1 MGTSFG
7 FSGGTAGDALRYHRA
22 KTDLSDKNTSVTQL
36 VLLTGRG
43 KKVLEIGPATGYVSE
58 ALQRR
63 GCRVTGVEKDPAA
76 AAVAAKFCQRMVVAD
91 VEQLDFAMAFGGE
104 RFDVVIFGD
113 VLEHLVDPK
122 AVLVR
127 VAEILEP
134 EGYVVASVPNIAHG
148 SIRLALLGGDFR
160 YTELGLLDRTHL
172 HLFTRQSLRSL
183 FREAGYRIGTWR
195 RIMIDP
201 FATEVPVREADYPA
215 PMVASL
221 KDDPE
226 AMTYQY
232 VVRAYPVA
240 SARGPTKGPSAE
252 ALLSHPPAPVMGALQ
267 KMEKEIFRLREALAE
282 RDSLLAQRDTSLQ
295 QQQAVLTQRDALI
308 RQQEAALREARQDLN
323 AIHQSL
329 GYRLLEAYRRPLRWL
344 FPPGSWRSVP
354 YRALV
359 GFLHFL
365 LPVPEAA
372 IAGGRWRCP
381 FRLAARA
388 LKIVRTEGWRALLRK
403 AKDRLTRGYGPGSR
417 HQMET
422 ELVREFRPL
431 HFPSP
436 GQPRASIIIPV
447 HNKSLYTFNCLLSI
461 LLNTEG
467 VPYEVIVVDDAS
479 SDDTQSMLHQ
489 AQNVQVWSNPQNL
502 GFVHSCNK
510 GAALASGQYLV
521 FLNNDTKVHRG
532 WLAALVETLEQD
544 DSIGLVGPKLVYPN
558 GRLQEAGAI
567 VWNDGAGWNYG
578 RHDDPEKPEYNYRRD
593 VDYCSGACLLGRR
606 DLFEKAGGFDQRY
619 APAYYE
625 DTDLAFAIRQM
636 GFRVVYQP
644 KAVITHFEGVSAG
657 TDTASGMKRY
667 QEINRSKF
675 VEKWRTVLERDH
687 FSSARDLLLARDRR
701 NGNRA
706 LVIDHHVP
714 TYDRDSGSLRMFNL
728 VRLLAELGFVVT
740 FVPDNLARMEPY
752 TQELQQMGIEVLY
765 GAKDVTGHIRDLGP
779 HLRLAILSR
788 PDVAAKYMP
797 MIRRLAPRATLFYDT
812 VDLRFLCEERRAAV
826 EKSPS
831 ARKTAQRYREL
842 ELLLART
849 CDATITVTETE
860 KTRLEQEVA
869 GLRAHVIP
877 NIHEVQRSGKPF
889 SERQGLLFI
898 GSFLHPPNQDA
909 VAYFVRNIFPIIR
922 REVPDVP
929 LFVVG
934 SNPGEEVK
942 ALASGDVVVTGWVPD
957 VAPYLEAAKVF
968 VAPLRYGA
976 GLKGKI
982 GQSMGFGLPVVTT
995 SMGVEGMDVVD
1006 GREVLVAD
1014 DPVQFAA
1021 NVVRL
1026 LREEELWAQMSESSI
1041 RYVAANYAPNV
1052 VRSKMKEI
1060 LSQHGLLLSE
1070 GQHVKGE
1077 AQWEP
1082 TFP

>member
-7 FSGGTAGDALRYHRA
+7 FTGGTVGDSFRYHRA
-22 KTDLSDKNTSVTQL
+22 KIDLSDKNTSVAQL

-43 KKVLEIGPATGYVSE
+43 KKVLEIGPATGYVSQ

-91 VEQLDFAMAFGGE
+91 VEQLDFAAAFGGE

-122 AVLVR
+122 ATLVP

-134 EGYVVASVPNIAHG
+134 GGYVVASVPNIAHG

-172 HLFTRQSLRSL
+172 HLFTRQSLGSL
-183 FREAGYRIGTWR
+183 FREAGYRIGAWR
-195 RIMIDP
+195 RIIVDP

-221 KDDPE
+221 RDEPE

-240 SARGPTKGPSAE
+240 SARGPTKGPPAE
-252 ALLSHPPAPVMGALQ
+252 ALVSHHRPPVMGALQ
-267 KMEKEIFRLREALAE
+267 KMEKEIFRLEGALAE
-282 RDSLLAQRDTSLQ
+282 RDSLLAQKDAALQ
-295 QQQAVLTQRDALI
+295 QQQAALAQREALI
-308 RQQEAALREARQDLN
+308 HNQEAALREARQELGT
-323 AIHQSL
+323 IHQSL
-329 GYRLLEAYRRPLRWL
+329 GYRLLEAYRGPVRWL

-359 GFLHFL
+359 GLIRFL
-365 LPVPEAA
+365 LPAPEAA
-372 IAGGRWRCP
+372 VAGGRWRRP

-403 AKDRLTRGYGPGSR
+403 AKDRLTRDYGPGSR
-417 HQMET
+417 PRMEA

-431 HFPSP
+431 RFPSP
-436 GQPRASIIIPV
+436 ERPKASIVIPV

-461 LLNTEG
+461 LLNTED

-479 SDDTQSMLHQ
+479 SDDTKSMLHQ
-489 AQNVQVWSNPQNL
+489 AQNVQVWSNPRNL

-510 GAALASGQYLV
+510 GTELAGGQLLV
-521 FLNNDTKVHRG
+521 FLNNDTKVHKG

-544 DSIGLVGPKLVYPN
+544 DSIGLVGPKLIYPN

-567 VWNDGAGWNYG
+567 VWNDGSGWNYG
-578 RHDDPEKPEYNYRRD
+578 RHDDPEKPEYNYRRE
-593 VDYCSGACLLGRR
+593 VDYCSGACFLVRR

-675 VEKWRTVLERDH
+675 VEKWRTVLERDY
-687 FSSARDLLLARDRR
+687 FSNAKDLLLARDRR
-701 NGNRA
+701 NSGRA

-714 TYDRDSGSLRMFNL
+714 THDRDSGSLRMFNIL
-728 VRLLAELGFVVT
+728 RLLAELGFVIT

-765 GAKDVTGHIRDLGP
+765 GPKDVTDHLRGLGQ

-797 MIRRLAPRATLFYDT
+797 MIRRLAPGAAIFYDT
-812 VDLRFLCEERRAAV
+812 VDLHFLREERRAEV

-831 ARKTAQRYREL
+831 ARKAAQRYREL

-849 CDATITVTETE
+849 CDATITVTEAE
-860 KTRLEQEVA
+860 KTRLEQEVS

-877 NIHEVQRSGKPF
+877 NIHEVGRSGRPF
-889 SERQGLLFI
+889 CERQGLLFI

-909 VAYFVRNIFPIIR
+909 VTYFVRDVFPLIR

-929 LFVVG
+929 LFIVG
-934 SNPGEEVK
+934 SDPNEDVK
-942 ALASGDVVVTGWVPD
+942 ALASGGVVVTGWVPD
-957 VAPYLEAAKVF
+957 VAPYLESARVF

-995 SMGVEGMDVVD
+995 SIGAEGMEVAD
-1006 GREVLVAD
+1006 GREVLITD
-1014 DPVQFAA
+1014 DPAEFADK
-1021 NVVRL
+1021 VVRL
-1026 LREEELWAQMSESSI
+1026 LREEELWAEVSENAMGYI
-1041 RYVAANYAPNV
+1041 AANYAPEV
-1052 VRSKMKEI
+1052 VLAKMKEI
-1060 LSQHGLLLSE
+1060 LSQHGLLPSE
-1070 GQHVKGE
+1070 DQHVKGE
-1077 AQWEP
+1077 AQWQP
-1082 TFP
+1082 TFR